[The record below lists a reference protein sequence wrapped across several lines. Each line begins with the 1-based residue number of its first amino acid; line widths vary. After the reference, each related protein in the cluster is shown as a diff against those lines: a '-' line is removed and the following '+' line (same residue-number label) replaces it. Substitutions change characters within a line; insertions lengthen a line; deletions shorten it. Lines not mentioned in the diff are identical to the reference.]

1 MITVYFEKVGNFAE
15 AVATF
20 NSEEL
25 YMACLPALQAKAVE
39 MGYVDVTEAYEEEKD
54 NHSCQSA

>member
-1 MITVYFEKVGNFAE
+1 MITVYFEKRGGSAE

-20 NSEEL
+20 ISEEL
-25 YMACLPALQAKAVE
+25 YTACFPILQLIALE
-39 MGYVDVTEAYEEEKD
+39 TGYDYVTEAYEEEKD

>member
-1 MITVYFEKVGNFAE
+1 MITVYFEKVGSFAE
-15 AVATF
+15 AIATF

-25 YMACLPALQAKAVE
+25 YMACLPVLQAKANE

-54 NHSCQSA
+54 NHSR

>member
-1 MITVYFEKVGNFAE
+1 MITVYFEKVGSFAE

-25 YMACLPALQAKAVE
+25 YMACLPILEAKAVE
-39 MGYVDVTEAYEEEKD
+39 MGYVDVTEAYEEEEDD
-54 NHSCQSA
+54 NSCQPT